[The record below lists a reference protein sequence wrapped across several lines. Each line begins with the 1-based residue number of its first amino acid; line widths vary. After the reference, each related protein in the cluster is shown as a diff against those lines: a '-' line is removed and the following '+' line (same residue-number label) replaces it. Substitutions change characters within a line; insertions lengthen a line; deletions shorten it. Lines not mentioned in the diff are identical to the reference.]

1 MAAPDRTSPHGVTVT
16 SFPGFDG
23 IRLLASLSVLLSH
36 AYLIAENSEA
46 RDPGTR
52 LFGEGQILGLYGV
65 YTFFIISG
73 FLLARSLS
81 RDGNALSFTRNR
93 VLRIVPGFVFSAAV
107 VALVIGPL
115 VTTQPLAEYFRQP
128 ATFRYIAGSL
138 RCFCDNWEAPFQWPV
153 AGTMAKALN
162 GSLWSLSFEVL
173 SYMFLLWLW
182 VLLRNPARVA
192 AALVAVALATMI
204 SKTAAQPVLAIAAT
218 LPYFAAGVSMFVVHR
233 RFGTHKV
240 GAIAAGVLLVAAAV
254 LGVFE
259 YAYIVFGTYLVVFFA
274 GRSNPGSRF
283 ARRAGDLS
291 YGVYLFGWPI
301 EQFLQI
307 HIGASSGE
315 VLFVYAIPSTLAIA
329 AISWWVVERPFM
341 RLKGS
346 AHTLAVPT
354 LGFRRAPT
362 PLVAGVTTVPQEMP
376 GH

>member
-1 MAAPDRTSPHGVTVT
+1 MAAPDTASPHGAKVTGT
-16 SFPGFDG
+16 FPGFDG

-36 AYLIAENSEA
+36 AYLIAENTEA

-52 LFGEGQILGLYGV
+52 LFGEGWILGLFGV

-81 RDGNALSFTRNR
+81 KDGNALTFTRNR

-115 VTTQPLAEYFRQP
+115 VTTHPLAEYFRQP
-128 ATFRYIAGSL
+128 ATFRYIWGSV

-192 AALVAVALATMI
+192 AVLVAVALVTMV
-204 SKTAAQPVLAIAAT
+204 SKSASEYVIAIAST
-218 LPYFAAGVSMFVVHR
+218 LPYFAAGVSMFVVYR
-233 RFGTHKV
+233 RFGTNKV
-240 GAIAAGVLLVAAAV
+240 GAIAAALLLVVAGV
-254 LGVFE
+254 LGVFP
-259 YAYIVFGTYLVVFFA
+259 YAFILFGTYLVVFFA
-274 GRSNPGSRF
+274 QRSNPGSRF

-291 YGVYLFGWPI
+291 YGVYLFGWPV
-301 EQFLQI
+301 EQFVQI
-307 HIGASSGE
+307 HAGASSGE
-315 VLFVYAIPSTLAIA
+315 VLFAYALLPTLAIA
-329 AISWWVVERPFM
+329 AVSWWLIERPFM

-354 LGFRRAPT
+354 VGLPSAY
-362 PLVAGVTTVPQEMP
+362 PLVPSVAAVPQEIP
-376 GH
+376 Q